1 MMPLALLGFKLIIT
15 IVIIALCVLLISESL
30 PSPSSKQVSESQ
42 TVADVPCQCRT
53 VKLSLSF
60 NNKTS

>member
-42 TVADVPCQCRT
+42 TVASAVR
-53 VKLSLSF
+53 
-60 NNKTS
+60 